1 MTNET
6 PIYNE
11 MQKHYQMLQ
20 ATARIEA
27 RMELV
32 KDLKAIKRPVKQVLD
47 LIKEYEL
54 RDGKA

>member
-1 MTNET
+1 MEDT

-11 MQKHYQMLQ
+11 MQKHYHMLQ
-20 ATARIEA
+20 ATAHIEA

-32 KDLKAIKRPVKQVLD
+32 KKLKEIKRPVKQVLD

-54 RDGKA
+54 RDAKA

>member
-1 MTNET
+1 MEEN
-6 PIYNE
+6 PIYDG
-11 MQKHYQMLQ
+11 MQKHYYQLQ

-32 KDLKAIKRPVKQVLD
+32 KKLKEIKRPVKQVLD

-54 RDGKA
+54 RDAKA

>member
-1 MTNET
+1 MEEN
-6 PIYNE
+6 PIYDG
-11 MQKHYQMLQ
+11 MQKHYHQLQ

-32 KDLKAIKRPVKQVLD
+32 KKLKEIKRPVKQVLD

-54 RDGKA
+54 RDAKA